1 MQKNFK
7 ESIIKALIILVP
19 SYTMAVLTEKMVYVL
34 PIVVV
39 SGIVAMA
46 VIPDKK
52 KRLDDE
58 GDTNE

>member
-39 SGIVAMA
+39 SGIIAMA
-46 VIPDKK
+46 LIPDKK

-58 GDTNE
+58 GDIDE

>member
-7 ESIIKALIILVP
+7 EALFKALIILVP

-39 SGIVAMA
+39 SGIIAMA

-58 GDTNE
+58 GDIDE

>member
-7 ESIIKALIILVP
+7 EALFKALIILVP

-34 PIVVV
+34 PAVVV
-39 SGIVAMA
+39 SGIIAMA

-58 GDTNE
+58 GDTND

>member
-58 GDTNE
+58 GDIDE

>member
-1 MQKNFK
+1 MK
-7 ESIIKALIILVP
+7 ESIIKGLIILVP

-58 GDTNE
+58 GDTHE

>member
-58 GDTNE
+58 GDTND